1 MNADLER
8 EFSDFVEARTHALFR
23 TALALSGHRQQA
35 EDLLQ
40 TVLAKGAR
48 HWGRIRTGNP
58 EAYLRTAL
66 YRQQTSW
73 WRSLR
78 QRREVS
84 TEQVPEVRAPRD
96 DTATVDL
103 HLALRQALARLAP
116 KHRAVLVLRYFEDR
130 PDSEIAEI
138 LDCAESTVRSQAA
151 RALARLRG
159 HCPELDILGTKEK
172 AER

>member
-1 MNADLER
+1 MDADLER
-8 EFSDFVEARTHALFR
+8 EFSDFIAARSHALFR
-23 TALALSGHRQQA
+23 TALALTGHRQQA

-78 QRREVS
+78 RGREMS
-84 TEQVPEVRAPRD
+84 AELLPEAATAD
-96 DTATVDL
+96 ATATVDL
-103 HLALRQALARLAP
+103 NLALRQALTQLAP

-138 LDCAESTVRSQAA
+138 LDCTQSTVRSPAA
-151 RALARLRG
+151 RALARLREL
-159 HCPELDILGTKEK
+159 CPRLDILATKET
-172 AER
+172 ADR

>member
-1 MNADLER
+1 MDADLER
-8 EFSDFVEARTHALFR
+8 EFSDFIAARSHALFR
-23 TALALSGHRQQA
+23 TALALTGRRQQA

-48 HWGRIRTGNP
+48 HWGRIRAGNP

-78 QRREVS
+78 WGREVS
-84 TEQVPEVRAPRD
+84 AELLPEAATAD
-96 DTATVDL
+96 ATATVDL
-103 HLALRQALARLAP
+103 NLALRQALTQLAP

-138 LDCAESTVRSQAA
+138 LGCTQSTVRSQAV
-151 RALARLRG
+151 RALARLREL
-159 HCPELDILGTKEK
+159 CPRLDILATKET
-172 AER
+172 ADR